1 MTEWGMRCARRS
13 VDDTLYFTYT
23 SSRRAGRHF
32 ERHGQE
38 LPMRLSESDIAAIKR
53 TSTEIFGPQAN
64 IWLFGSRTDDTRRG
78 GDIDLMIENVEPE
91 WDRIALEKARFLARL
106 KTRIGDRR
114 IDLVVQPAG
123 SDRSRQI
130 AQAALQTGI
139 RL

>member
-1 MTEWGMRCARRS
+1 
-13 VDDTLYFTYT
+13 
-23 SSRRAGRHF
+23 
-32 ERHGQE
+32 
-38 LPMRLSESDIAAIKR
+38 MRLSESDVAAIKR
-53 TSTEIFGPQAN
+53 TATEIFGPQAN
-64 IWLFGSRTDDTRRG
+64 IWLFGSRTDETRRG
-78 GDIDLMIENVEPE
+78 GDIDLMIENVEPD

-123 SDRSRQI
+123 SDRSRPI